1 MREIGFTLQN
11 KKKKISF
18 KRFTYSLFSF
28 CLWEVILSD
37 VIVYSWNRICV
48 VHATITSWFILELID
63 FHWYSKVLCQQ
74 MKKNVCNWV
83 RNLIFM
89 LLTMNDFLS
98 FYFSGFKLIEFWF
111 DMSPLGIWYIT
122 LLGFFHISKM
132 LIQFQL
138 WKWNCENVFFDNFSN
153 FVAVICLWN
162 LWEFFHVK
170 VCLS

>member
-1 MREIGFTLQN
+1 MRSNLEWRHCIFLESNLCRACHNNFLIYSWINWFSLVFKSSLPTNEKKCLQLGQKPN
-11 KKKKISF
+11 FYASDYE
-18 KRFTYSLFSF
+18 RFSF
-28 CLWEVILSD
+28 
-37 VIVYSWNRICV
+37 
-48 VHATITSWFILELID
+48 
-63 FHWYSKVLCQQ
+63 VL
-74 MKKNVCNWV
+74 
-83 RNLIFM
+83 
-89 LLTMNDFLS
+89 
-98 FYFSGFKLIEFWF
+98 FSGFKLIEFWF

-170 VCLS
+170 VSLS